1 MPYRIL
7 FLCTGNSARSQ
18 MAEAL
23 LLLIGGQDFLAKS
36 AGTHPAGLNPA
47 TVEALRE
54 IGVDWK
60 GRQSKSV
67 NEFVGQSF
75 DYVITVC
82 DRAQENCPIFPG
94 SHKLLHW
101 SFDDPA
107 AAHPERRSEEFNR
120 IRDEIAGRVR
130 GFLIDEL
137 KLVPAAPLR
146 TTPKQPA

>member
-1 MPYRIL
+1 
-7 FLCTGNSARSQ
+7 

-23 LLLIGGQDFLAKS
+23 LPLIGGQDFLADS

-54 IGVDWK
+54 IGVDWQGRRSK
-60 GRQSKSV
+60 GV

-82 DRAQENCPIFPG
+82 DRAKESCPIFPG

-107 AAHPERRSEEFNR
+107 AAPLERRSEEFRR
-120 IRDEIAGRVR
+120 IRDEIAGRLR
-130 GFLIDEL
+130 RFLIAEL
-137 KLVPAAPLR
+137 KLGPAVLADRLH
-146 TTPKQPA
+146 